1 MMYLPACL
9 LMAAALAAWF
19 VAASARP
26 IVRVQL
32 RFATVFFAALGG
44 AALLA
49 GSIVAG
55 GVALI
60 AFPVALAV
68 LAFAMRA
75 AFEGPASQGLVATVL
90 GVVSALA
97 IFAAATGWLTPSL
110 APAAGAAVGMV
121 IISIREQ
128 ARMTAIQGALGSLC
142 FIAALC
148 AFTTAGASTACLA
161 FATAGLLGVTL
172 ALGRVSDAAVDHGAA
187 MPRRSVVRIGK
198 PR

>member
-1 MMYLPACL
+1 MTFLPACL
-9 LMAAALAAWF
+9 LMAAAVAAWF

-26 IVRVQL
+26 VVRVQL
-32 RFATVFFAALGG
+32 RFATVFFAALSG
-44 AALLA
+44 ASLLA
-49 GSIVAG
+49 GPVVAG

-60 AFPVALAV
+60 TFPVALTV

-90 GVVSALA
+90 GIVSALA

-110 APAAGAAVGMV
+110 APAAGAAAGMIV
-121 IISIREQ
+121 ISVREQ
-128 ARMTAIQGALGSLC
+128 ARMTAIQGALGCLC
-142 FIAALC
+142 FIDALC
-148 AFTTAGASTACLA
+148 AFTTAGASAACLA

-172 ALGRVSDAAVDHGAA
+172 ALGRVSDAAVDQGAG
-187 MPRRSVVRIGK
+187 MTRRAVVRIGK

>member
-1 MMYLPACL
+1 MTFLPACL
-9 LMAAALAAWF
+9 LMAAAVAAWF

-26 IVRVQL
+26 VVRVQL
-32 RFATVFFAALGG
+32 RFATVFFAALSG
-44 AALLA
+44 ASLLA
-49 GSIVAG
+49 GPVVAG

-60 AFPVALAV
+60 AFPVALTV

-75 AFEGPASQGLVATVL
+75 AFEGPASQGLVAAVL
-90 GVVSALA
+90 GIVSALA

-110 APAAGAAVGMV
+110 APAAGAAAGMV
-121 IISIREQ
+121 VISVREQ
-128 ARMTAIQGALGSLC
+128 ARMTAIQGALGCLC

-172 ALGRVSDAAVDHGAA
+172 ALGRVSNAAVDQSAGMTSRA
-187 MPRRSVVRIGK
+187 VVRIGK